1 MFQWVVVRGEH
12 RDLLERAIAAAVRG
26 GSVEVAY
33 FAYTVGKKAGKPCAF
48 ALVGA
53 AGLAPARAARWPEVL
68 ADWRDIYDERLAA
81 SEVGPVLAEEV
92 SGLGADA
99 VYLWGEPGL
108 ARATAAWYAKGALG
122 ELEHVGGATVRWAA
136 GEGLGRP
143 PEGGLASAVASAI
156 DERIE
161 LQNKA
166 TGETILRRALL
177 RMFDVDPPTP
187 DELAGLLTRAPK
199 KVVRGA

>member
-33 FAYTVGKKAGKPCAF
+33 FAYTVGKKGGKPCAF
-48 ALVGA
+48 ALVGGA
-53 AGLAPARAARWPEVL
+53 ATARAPRWPEVL
-68 ADWRDIYDERLAA
+68 ADWRDIYDEPLAPGDA
-81 SEVGPVLAEEV
+81 GPAVAEEV

-108 ARATAAWYAKGALG
+108 GRATAAWYAKGALS
-122 ELEHVGGATVRWAA
+122 ELEHVGGATVRWTPA
-136 GEGLGRP
+136 EGLGRP
-143 PEGGLASAVASAI
+143 PEGGLVNAVASAV

-199 KVVRGA
+199 KVVRVG